1 MTLAEMRARLAEVQ
15 SELRSI
21 HEEAGDAQLS
31 EERQADWNSL
41 DGELGT
47 LRGQIE
53 ATEARMARVADLGAK
68 PGNVDAPNVIKTRS
82 DEEVFDLDNIR
93 KMSYSGDDFLDKVTD
108 NAKRA
113 IERAEYGT
121 QGLRVGGKSVSKE
134 DAQTRAEELLETVDN
149 SSRELAKRMLI
160 TGSPEYERGYVK
172 LLRHGSDAFCTAEER
187 MALIRAAQTLGTDGG
202 GGYAVPFQLDP
213 TVMLTSAGVVNPIRE
228 LARVETIVGKE
239 WQGVTSAGTTV
250 ARAAEEAAATAS
262 NFTLAQPVVRTNR
275 VQGYTVFSIEIDL
288 SWNALRSEITRMLVD
303 AKGTEEHSF
312 ITGNGSGT
320 APGGVNGSLPGTT
333 ALGASDVE
341 LADISDG
348 FRAIDLYNVEEAL
361 DARWE
366 GNASWLAHKSF
377 YNKVRQFATD
387 GTGATGGSLNNL
399 FVDHITD
406 ATPRRLLD
414 YPTYRTT
421 GMPTVTSALA
431 DADGFGSAAALA
443 IFGDFRQFLIVDRI
457 GMQTEMVQT
466 VVNGSGMPTGQRG
479 VYTYWMNNS
488 KILIPDAFRRL
499 IKGDNA

>member
-1 MTLAEMRARLAEVQ
+1 MKTLEEMRARLAQVQ
-15 SELRSI
+15 DELRGI
-21 HEEAGDAQLS
+21 HTEAGDAALT
-31 EERQADWNSL
+31 EERQSEWDSL
-41 DGELGT
+41 STELGT
-47 LRGQIE
+47 LKADI
-53 ATEARMARVADLGAK
+53 AKAEARQAVVAELGEKRA
-68 PGNVDAPNVIKTRS
+68 NVDAPNVIKSRS
-82 DEEVFDLDNIR
+82 NEEVFDLDEMR
-93 KMSYSGDDFLDKVTD
+93 KMAYSGDDYLEKVTD
-108 NAKRA
+108 NARRA
-113 IERAEYGT
+113 IERAEYGV
-121 QGLRVGGKSVSKE
+121 RNRE
-134 DAQTRAEELLETVDN
+134 AAQERAEELLLNVDTEN
-149 SSRELAKRMLI
+149 RELAKRMLL
-160 TGSPEYERGYVK
+160 TGSSEYERGFTK
-172 LLRHGSDAFCTAEER
+172 LLRHGTDIFCSAEER
-187 MALIRAAQTLGTDGG
+187 QALVRAAQHLGVGGADTG

-250 ARAAEEAAATAS
+250 SRGAEQDVAPAA
-262 NFTLAQPVVRTNR
+262 NFTLGQPTLRTNR

-288 SWNALRSEITRMLVD
+288 SWSALRSEITRMLVD
-303 AKGTEEHSF
+303 AKGAEENSF
-312 ITGNGSGT
+312 ISGNGSGT
-320 APGGVNGSLPGTT
+320 APGGINGSLPGTT
-333 ALGASDVE
+333 AVGASDVE

-414 YPTYRTT
+414 YPTYRAT
-421 GMPTVTSALA
+421 GMPSVTSALA

-443 IFGDFRQFLIVDRI
+443 IFGDFKQFLIVDRI
-457 GMQTEMVQT
+457 GMSVEMVPT
-466 VVNGSGMPTGQRG
+466 VLDPTTGRPTGQRG

>member
-1 MTLAEMRARLAEVQ
+1 MKTLEEMKARLAEVQ
-15 SELRSI
+15 EALRSI
-21 HEEAGDAQLS
+21 HEEAGDAALS
-31 EERQADWNSL
+31 EERQAEWDEASDELTSL
-41 DGELGT
+41 RSD
-47 LRGQIE
+47 I
-53 ATEARMARVADLGAK
+53 AKAEARMETVKSLGER
-68 PGNVDAPNVIKTRS
+68 GNREAPAFVKTHTDS
-82 DEEVFDLDNIR
+82 EVFDLDSLR
-93 KMSYSGDDFLDKVTD
+93 QMSYSGDDFLEKVET
-108 NAKRA
+108 NARRA
-113 IERAEYGT
+113 IERVQYG
-121 QGLRVGGKSVSKE
+121 VKNKE
-134 DAQTRAEELLETVDN
+134 GAQERAEELLDTVDN
-149 SSRELAKRMLI
+149 SSRDLAKRMLL
-160 TGSPEYERGYVK
+160 TGNADYERAFTKV
-172 LLRHGSDAFCTAEER
+172 LRHGNDSFCTTEER
-187 MALIRAAQTLGTDGG
+187 QALMRAAQSLGGDSN

-250 ARAAEEAAATAS
+250 ARAAEAAAATAS
-262 NFTLAQPVVRTNR
+262 NFDLAQPVVRTNR
-275 VQGYTVFSIEIDL
+275 VQGYTVFSLEIDL

-303 AKGTEEHSF
+303 AKAQEEHSF

-333 ALGASDVE
+333 AVGASDVE

-421 GMPTVTSALA
+421 GMPSVSSALA

-443 IFGDFRQFLIVDRI
+443 IFGDFKQFLIVDRI
-457 GMQTEMVQT
+457 GMTVEMVPT
-466 VVNGSGMPTGQRG
+466 VVNSSGFPTGQRG
-479 VYTYWMNNS
+479 VYAVWMNNS